1 MGRKP
6 SIHTVAARAGVSPA
20 TVSNVLNRKASVSP
34 AYADRV
40 KAAVAELGYVADQH
54 AARLRSGR
62 HSLAGVVVPD
72 LANPMF
78 SAFVSTL
85 EHLARQ
91 DGFDLLVVSSAN
103 TPTEEAERLSTLR
116 SWRPAGLIVVP
127 CDGALAERLPRGDY
141 PPIVVADRIPDGGDF
156 DLVAV
161 DNAHAAGLVAAHMA
175 EVGHRTCL
183 VAGTTLKISNV
194 RERWEGVLTKS
205 GAMVPRL
212 IETGLDPASVRARLR
227 EQLGGPQRPDALFTL
242 DHVTTLLAYEEV
254 AALGLTI
261 PNDLAFASFDET
273 EWMRLVTPG
282 LTAVRQPVEEMAR
295 TAWTR
300 LLRRMAHPHAA
311 PETVRLACTVTLR
324 GSTRQP
330 HTCRCLTCW
339 AEPDG
344 RHPGPGDDDPG
355 GDENVLTHAAP
366 ARAPADTRP

>member
-1 MGRKP
+1 MGRRP

-34 AYADRV
+34 AYVERV
-40 KAAVAELGYVADQH
+40 KAAVEELGYVADQH

-85 EHLARQ
+85 EHVARQ

-103 TPTEEAERLSTLR
+103 TPAEEAARLSSLR
-116 SWRPAGLIVVP
+116 SWRPAGLIVIP

-141 PPIVVADRIPDGGDF
+141 PPIVVADRIPHGGEF

-161 DNAHAAGLVAAHMA
+161 DNARAAGAVAAHMA
-175 EVGHRTCL
+175 EAGYRTCL
-183 VAGTTLKISNV
+183 VAGTTLGISNV
-194 RERWEGVLTKS
+194 RERWEGVVAAAGT
-205 GAMVPRL
+205 MVPQL
-212 IETGLDPASVRARLR
+212 IESGLDPAGVRERLR
-227 EQLGGPQRPDALFTL
+227 QHLAGPTRPDALFTL
-242 DHVTTLLAYEEV
+242 DHVTTLIAYEEV
-254 AALGLTI
+254 AALRLAI
-261 PNDLAFASFDET
+261 PTDLAFASFDET

-282 LTAVRQPVEEMAR
+282 LTAVRQPVEEMAQA
-295 TAWTR
+295 AWTR

-324 GSTRQP
+324 GSTGRVGYRP
-330 HTCRCLTCW
+330 HH
-339 AEPDG
+339 E
-344 RHPGPGDDDPG
+344 
-355 GDENVLTHAAP
+355 AA
-366 ARAPADTRP
+366 